1 MDVLMDGYD
10 LGRLTYLALLGG
22 ALLLWFFTQ
31 NRQSLGK
38 TVQMVMAWV
47 FIFIGVIAVVGLW
60 DDIRSTVGTTP
71 QLAVA
76 GDVIE
81 VPRSFD
87 GHYYLP
93 MLVNGKPVTFLV
105 DTGASQIV
113 LSPRDAKRVGIDP
126 DSLNFVGRA
135 ATANGLV
142 RTAPVRLDSL
152 ELGPI
157 ADRNVSAWVNE
168 GDMDRSLLGMD
179 YLQHFSNIQFADG
192 RMILSR

>member
-1 MDVLMDGYD
+1 MDGYD

-38 TVQMVMAWV
+38 TLQMVMAWV

>member
-1 MDVLMDGYD
+1 MDGYD

-38 TVQMVMAWV
+38 TLQMVMAWV

-60 DDIRSTVGTTP
+60 DDIRSTVGITP

-81 VPRSFD
+81 VPRSID

-179 YLQHFSNIQFADG
+179 YLQRFSNIQFADG